1 MLNKTIEDY
10 KKEML
15 KMYSKSVMVSA
26 PLPQYPTDDSS
37 SGQGS
42 LIVILTTARGAFP
55 LSGGEVRVYEN
66 ESGALISTLRTD
78 ENGHTA
84 VLSLPAPRRILSE
97 SPSQSGAATF
107 SLYDIEAAR
116 SGFKTTRIKSVPIFD
131 GVTSL
136 QTVDM
141 LSNSAENGSSGT
153 NYDTQNTYEL

>member
-15 KMYSKSVMVSA
+15 KMYSKSVMASA

>member
-1 MLNKTIEDY
+1 MLEKSIEDY

-15 KMYSKSVMVSA
+15 KMYSKSVMTAA

-42 LIVILTTARGAFP
+42 LIVILTTARGTFP

-66 ESGALISTLRTD
+66 ESGALVSALKTD

-84 VLSLPAPRRILSE
+84 VLSLSAPRRILSE
-97 SPSQSGAATF
+97 SPSESSVATF

-116 SGFKTTRIKSVPIFD
+116 PGFKTTRINSVPIFD

-136 QTVDM
+136 QTIDM
-141 LSNSAENGSSGT
+141 LSNSAANGSRGI
-153 NYDTQNTYEL
+153 NFDTQNTYEL

>member
-1 MLNKTIEDY
+1 MTKKSVDDY
-10 KKEML
+10 KNEML
-15 KMYSKSVMVSA
+15 KMYKKSVMAAA
-26 PLPQYPTDDSS
+26 PLPQYPTDDSN

-42 LIVILTTARGAFP
+42 LIVILTTARGTFP

-66 ESGALISTLRTD
+66 KSGALVSVLRTD

-84 VLSLPAPRRILSE
+84 VLSLPAPLRILSE
-97 SPSQSGAATF
+97 SPSESGVATF
-107 SLYDIEAAR
+107 GLYDIEAAR
-116 SGFKTTRIKSVPIFD
+116 SGFKTTRINSVPIFD

-141 LSNSAENGSSGT
+141 LSNSAANGSSGT